1 MPEEANLWSEICV
14 QVGLFWETEG
24 LVFAQQQTS
33 SSGELLQAI
42 LSGRAFG
49 FCCLSVSVG
58 ELSHWTQ
65 PPDLQM
71 TPPPQL

>member
-1 MPEEANLWSEICV
+1 MPEEANLWTEICV
-14 QVGLFWETEG
+14 QVGLCWETEG
-24 LVFAQQQTS
+24 LVFAQRHTS
-33 SSGELLQAI
+33 SSGELLQAT

-65 PPDLQM
+65 SKDLEM
-71 TPPPQL
+71 TPLGL